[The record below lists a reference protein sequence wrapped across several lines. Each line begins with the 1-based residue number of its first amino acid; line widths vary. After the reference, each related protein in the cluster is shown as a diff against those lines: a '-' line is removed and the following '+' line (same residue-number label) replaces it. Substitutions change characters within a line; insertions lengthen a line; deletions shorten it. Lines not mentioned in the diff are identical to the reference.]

1 MKVDDA
7 IGSIMLRGDESE
19 PAVVAARALM
29 LAPSVDDDFLLW
41 AMTERVKWSQR
52 NVRNVSAPSQGAA
65 GKSKWAAFP
74 VVAPFVN
81 KFLADCTADDLAMI
95 VAEYDG
101 QIAASA
107 AKRDGFVVLLR
118 DLQVSGCCT
127 VGELRALSSV
137 AA

>member
-1 MKVDDA
+1 MNVDDA
-7 IGSIMLRGDESE
+7 IRSIMARGDEAE
-19 PAVVAARALM
+19 PDVVAARALM
-29 LAPSVDDDFLLW
+29 IAPLIDDEFLLW
-41 AMTERVKWSQR
+41 AMTERVRWSQR
-52 NVRNVSAPSQGAA
+52 QVRNLPAPSERAP

-101 QIAASA
+101 QIAASST
-107 AKRDGFVVLLR
+107 KRDEFVVLLR